1 MCFSMNSL
9 TIGKRE
15 IGAMCILSDF
25 VVSTDLGN
33 EGRLPAIWD
42 YIG

>member
-1 MCFSMNSL
+1 MCFSMNLL

-15 IGAMCILSDF
+15 IGILSDF

-33 EGRLPAIWD
+33 ERRLPETIMVQQD
-42 YIG
+42 C